1 MDGDIINRIQ
11 DIIDWTKMSQR
22 QFGTLIGFPHYTIN
36 NYLLRKRT
44 TIDAKLLENII
55 ETFDDINADWLLTG
69 RGEMLK
75 DFNSVSDLKEDRVPY
90 GVNTDPMQSLIK
102 QQSELISQQKNII
115 DTLNEEIKRLRSQA
129 FINSSNEQEDAAGC
143 ADVSGF

>member
-1 MDGDIINRIQ
+1 MKE
-11 DIIDWTKMSQR
+11 DIIDRLRRVLEWSGKSQR
-22 QFGTLIGFPHYTIN
+22 AFGDTIGFSSATLN
-36 NYLLRKRT
+36 NYLLRKRDS
-44 TIDAKLLENII
+44 IDASLLISII
-55 ETFDDINADWLLTG
+55 STYREINSDWLLTG

-75 DFNSVSDLKEDRVPY
+75 DFNSVAELKEDRVPY
-90 GVNTDPMQSLIK
+90 GINSDPMQSLIK

-115 DTLNEEIKRLRSQA
+115 DDLREEIKRLRSQD